1 MVQATHRGQNAC
13 RIPLPRQGSVPAEG
27 KQGGAGEVEL
37 VVRHDVL
44 VVGAGLA
51 GMRAALAAQAAGAD
65 VAIISKVYPV
75 RSHSNAA
82 QGGINAAL
90 SPEDSW
96 ESHAYD
102 TVKGS
107 DYLGD
112 QDAIEILAREAP
124 QAILELEHMGVVFS
138 RDEEGRLGSR
148 NFGGATHAR
157 TYFVGDFTGQAILHV
172 LYEQLVRSG
181 VRAYNE
187 FFCTE
192 LLREPDG
199 AVGGVIAFDMRSGEV
214 SAFSAGAVVL
224 CTGGMGRV
232 FEPSTNALICTGDG
246 TALAYR
252 AGAPLMDMEMVQF
265 HPTTLKSNGAL
276 ISESARGEGGYL
288 VNRDGDRFM
297 RTTAPHA
304 MELASRDVVSRAA
317 QVEINEGR
325 DVDGCV
331 LLDVRHLGA
340 AKILERL
347 PQIRE
352 LAIEFAGADMIN
364 APVPVLPG
372 MHYEMGGIRT
382 DVHGATAVSGLY
394 AAGECACVSVHGG
407 NRLGANSLL
416 ETVVFGRRAGETAA
430 AFARTRPAASASES
444 RRADA
449 ERALRAFVAR
459 SGQERSAALRLEMGQ
474 VMTRQVGVFRD
485 DSGLR
490 EAQRAIAAV
499 RQRYGA
505 VEIGDKGTLFNQA
518 LVAALEL
525 DFMLDLAEC
534 VVAGALA
541 RTESRGAHTRR
552 DHPQRDD
559 AAWLKHT
566 LCYAK
571 PDGPRVDTAPVSIT
585 RWQPQERKY

>member
-1 MVQATHRGQNAC
+1 VKVLALA
-13 RIPLPRQGSVPAEG
+13 
-27 KQGGAGEVEL
+27 
-37 VVRHDVL
+37 HDVI

-65 VAIISKVYPV
+65 VAIVSKVYPV

-107 DYLGD
+107 DFLGD

-124 QAILELEHMGVVFS
+124 GAIIELEHMGVVFS

-148 NFGGATHAR
+148 NFGGASHAR

-172 LYEQLVRSG
+172 LYEQLLKSG
-181 VRAYNE
+181 IRAYNE
-187 FFCTE
+187 FFVTQ
-192 LLREPDG
+192 LLRDEAG
-199 AVGGVIAFDMRSGEV
+199 AVAGVLALDLRSGELHQLHA
-214 SAFSAGAVVL
+214 SAVVL

-288 VNRDGDRFM
+288 LNRLGERFM
-297 RTTAPHA
+297 AKTAPHK
-304 MELASRDVVSRAA
+304 MELASRDVVSRAE

-325 DVDGCV
+325 GEDGCV

-340 AKILERL
+340 ARILERL

-352 LAIEFAGADMIN
+352 LALEFAGVDMITD
-364 APVPVLPG
+364 PVPVLPG
-372 MHYEMGGIRT
+372 MHYQMGGVRT
-382 DVHGATAVSGLY
+382 DVHGATAIPGLF

-416 ETVVFGRRAGETAA
+416 ETVVFGRRAGMAAAATAA
-430 AFARTRPAASASES
+430 GRRPPQLSEALCRDGRRSLDAILARPAG
-444 RRADA
+444 
-449 ERALRAFVAR
+449 ERA
-459 SGQERSAALRLEMGQ
+459 AALRLEMGRT
-474 VMTRQVGVFRD
+474 MTARVGVFRTEE
-485 DSGLR
+485 SLR
-490 EAQRAIAAV
+490 EAETQLLQLRERWSRV
-499 RQRYGA
+499 G
-505 VEIGDKGTLFNQA
+505 VGDKGRVFNQA
-518 LVAALEL
+518 LVAVLEL
-525 DFMLDLAEC
+525 DFMLDLARC
-534 VVAGALA
+534 VVAAALA
-541 RTESRGAHTRR
+541 RTESRGAHTRL
-552 DHPQRDD
+552 DHPARDD
-559 AAWLKHT
+559 VNWLKHI
-566 LCYAK
+566 LCVAAA
-571 PDGPRVDTAPVSIT
+571 DGPRLETVPVTIT
-585 RWQPQERKY
+585 RWQPEERVY